1 MLRRHQRSHAATRK
15 HRRGSAGG
23 RAERAPSWEQE
34 LIMGFSEFLGNAK
47 IVTALRGALRNNR
60 VPQALLFTGPRG
72 VGKVTLARMF
82 AQTAN
87 CESLADDFCGECS
100 TCLRIAE
107 LADPQRLIEQGLV
120 ERGESADA
128 AMVERTPLILQTHP
142 DVWLLVPDPVRLKT
156 PVARPLLRVGQ
167 LRAVQR
173 AAYFQPMGRR
183 RVFILDGA
191 ETMRWDVA
199 NVFLKILEEPP
210 GSATLILTAP
220 SPYALLPTIVSRC
233 LQFHFAP
240 LPQAAVEKILKE
252 KTDRKPAEIKLAAQ
266 LAEGSP
272 GLAIEMHVDAAAQR
286 RRNALR
292 ILERAAQGQGFAQLF
307 SDTSAL
313 AKDRDSSFEDHIG
326 VFYGLLTDLLELTS
340 KVKEPVLRNAPL
352 ANELE
357 SLGKSVD
364 TAWVLRAIAG
374 FDELYAGARRNLN
387 RQLGLDALAASLA
400 PVLSRASELRA

>member
-1 MLRRHQRSHAATRK
+1 
-15 HRRGSAGG
+15 
-23 RAERAPSWEQE
+23 
-34 LIMGFSEFLGNAK
+34 MGLSEFLGNER
-47 IVTALRGALRNNR
+47 IVTALRGALRSQR
-60 VPQALLFTGPRG
+60 VPHALLFTGPRG
-72 VGKVTLARMF
+72 VGKFTLARMF
-82 AQTAN
+82 AQAAN
-87 CESLADDFCGECS
+87 CERLTDDFCGECA
-100 TCLRIAE
+100 TCQRISR
-107 LADPQRLIEQGLV
+107 LADTQTLLEQGLV

-128 AMVERTPLILQTHP
+128 ATVERVPLILQSHP
-142 DVWLLVPDPVRLKT
+142 DVWALVPDPVRLKS
-156 PVARPLLRVGQ
+156 PVARPMLRVGQ

-191 ETMRWDVA
+191 ETMHYNVS

-272 GLAIEMHVDAAAQR
+272 GLAIEMDVNAAAER
-286 RRNALR
+286 RRSALQ
-292 ILERAAQGQGFAQLF
+292 ILERAAQGQGFGQLF
-307 SDTSAL
+307 TATAAL
-313 AKDRDSSFEDHIG
+313 AKDRESSFEDQIG
-326 VFYGLLTDLLELTS
+326 IFYGLLTDLLELTS
-340 KVKEPVLRNAPL
+340 KVKEPVLRNVPL
-352 ANELE
+352 TKELD
-357 SLGKSVD
+357 SLSKSVD
-364 TAWVLRAIAG
+364 SAWVLRAIAG
-374 FDELYAGARRNLN
+374 FDELYSGARRNLN

-400 PVLSRASELRA
+400 PALSRASTPRP

>member
-1 MLRRHQRSHAATRK
+1 
-15 HRRGSAGG
+15 
-23 RAERAPSWEQE
+23 
-34 LIMGFSEFLGNAK
+34 MGLSEFLGNER
-47 IVTALRGALRNNR
+47 IVTALRGALRSER
-60 VPQALLFTGPRG
+60 VPHALLFTGPRG
-72 VGKVTLARMF
+72 VGKFTLARMF
-82 AQTAN
+82 AQAAN
-87 CESLADDFCGECS
+87 CERLTDDFCGECA
-100 TCLRIAE
+100 TCQRISQ
-107 LADPQRLIEQGLV
+107 LADPQTLLEQGLA

-128 AMVERTPLILQTHP
+128 PTVERMPLILQSHP
-142 DVWLLVPDPVRLKT
+142 DVWALVPDPVRLKS
-156 PVARPLLRVGQ
+156 PVARPMLRVGQ

-272 GLAIEMHVDAAAQR
+272 GLAMEMDVDAAAQR
-286 RRNALR
+286 RRGALR

-313 AKDRDSSFEDHIG
+313 AKDRDSSFEDQIS

-352 ANELE
+352 AKELE

-364 TAWVLRAIAG
+364 SAWVLRAIVG

-400 PVLSRASELRA
+400 PALSRASEPRP

>member
-1 MLRRHQRSHAATRK
+1 
-15 HRRGSAGG
+15 
-23 RAERAPSWEQE
+23 
-34 LIMGFSEFLGNAK
+34 MGLSEFLGNER
-47 IVTALRGALRNNR
+47 IVTALRGALRTKR
-60 VPQALLFTGPRG
+60 VPHALLFTGARG
-72 VGKVTLARMF
+72 VGKFTLARMF
-82 AQTAN
+82 AQAAN
-87 CESLADDFCGECS
+87 CERLTDDFCGECS
-100 TCLRIAE
+100 TCRRIAQ
-107 LADPQRLIEQGLV
+107 LADPQTLLEQGLV

-128 AMVERTPLILQTHP
+128 ATVERVPLILQSHP
-142 DVWLLVPDPVRLKT
+142 DVWALVPDPVRLKS
-156 PVARPLLRVGQ
+156 PVARPMLRVGQ

-233 LQFHFAP
+233 MQFNFAP

-387 RQLGLDALAASLA
+387 RQLGLDALASSLA
-400 PVLSRASELRA
+400 PAVPRAAAPHPD